1 MGGAVLGQ
9 SLLVSRLFCLQRAF
23 LHTSCGAAAGSGGPG
38 QQEIIRQIQVAA
50 VREANSPYCSHLAYV
65 ADTVDSL
72 GWIVVSTR
80 PYKVSLHFNEVA

>member
-1 MGGAVLGQ
+1 M
-9 SLLVSRLFCLQRAF
+9 
-23 LHTSCGAAAGSGGPG
+23 
-38 QQEIIRQIQVAA
+38 AA
-50 VREANSPYCSHLAYV
+50 VRVANSPYCSHLAYV